1 MVYVI
6 FFSLVCGV
14 IAMLILDA
22 VGEIDNWRKRR
33 RLTRIRR
40 VQRELAET
48 QRNLAA
54 LAMQHQAWL
63 NGQAHEA
70 RKELIMESFWAS
82 LEAPSDATSR
92 NSGE

>member
-14 IAMLILDA
+14 VAMLILHA
-22 VGEIDNWRKRR
+22 VGEIDDWRNRR
-33 RLTRIRR
+33 RLARIRR

-48 QRNLAA
+48 QRNLEA

-63 NGQAHEA
+63 NSQAHEA

-82 LEAPSDATSR
+82 LEAPSDGTSGNGR
-92 NSGE
+92 D

>member
-1 MVYVI
+1 MDDFLFV
-6 FFSLVCGV
+6 SLTTGV
-14 IAMLILDA
+14 LTMLGLHA
-22 VGEIDNWRKRR
+22 ATEIDNWRKRR
-33 RLTRIRR
+33 RLARIRR

-92 NSGE
+92 NSGD